1 MSARLPRGTRLN
13 RRYVVRRVVG
23 QGDFSTVYAAAD
35 LRAPRARLVAL
46 KQLPMQMI
54 VDCERQ
60 ADLRVTLRH
69 PALPPV
75 LGYFATATHAYLV
88 EPLIHGHNL
97 EQVLAATP
105 GFLPEARVVGWAR
118 QLCAALAE
126 LHTHPL
132 HPIIFRDLKPN
143 NLMVDRAERVYL
155 TDFGLAR
162 AFPAGFFDGRR
173 PPAALTH
180 WRRGYPLGTLGYAP
194 REQHRGVVTPASDV
208 YGLGATLHHLL
219 TRRDPRRER
228 PFTAELV
235 PVRAL
240 NPAVSVGLEAIV
252 RQALARRPA
261 DRFGSM
267 AEFGSA
273 LAAVAA

>member
-1 MSARLPRGTRLN
+1 MPAPLPPGTRLQ
-13 RRYVVRRVVG
+13 RRYIVRRVVG
-23 QGDFSTVYAAAD
+23 EGDFSTVYAAAD
-35 LRAPRARLVAL
+35 TRAARRRLVAL
-46 KQLPMQMI
+46 KQLPMQLI

-60 ADLRVTLRH
+60 ADLRAALRH
-69 PALPPV
+69 PALLPV
-75 LGYFATATHAYLV
+75 LDCFVTATHAYLV
-88 EPLIHGHNL
+88 EPLIRGRNL
-97 EQVLAATP
+97 EQTLAAAP

-143 NLMVDRAERVYL
+143 NLMLDRAERVYL

-162 AFPAGFFDGRR
+162 AFPAGFFDQRR
-173 PPAALTH
+173 PSAAQAH
-180 WRRGYPLGTLGYAP
+180 WRRGYPLGTAGYAP
-194 REQHRGVVTPASDV
+194 REQHRGVVTPRSDV

-228 PFTAELV
+228 PFSAEHIPL
-235 PVRAL
+235 RAL
-240 NPAVSVGLEAIV
+240 NPALSPGLEAV
-252 RQALARRPA
+252 VMKALARRPA

-267 AEFGSA
+267 AEFGAA
-273 LAAVAA
+273 LAALAA